1 MAGNVAASK
10 LLQTKVPCRNC
21 GKAFTFQEGSR
32 LVLTSGVVEVVVVC
46 PACHSIFRI
55 RATPDSLTLLGDVTQ
70 EYAQKITPRPA
81 NAAARPTSANEPM
94 GAAQSSFAAP
104 PGMVG
109 SSPRLEPFPVAAS
122 VLLHFVTLGLF
133 SFFHLNLLHGKLPKI
148 RPDDPSAGKA
158 IGFMFIPFFNF
169 YWVFF
174 SYNRLC
180 LRVDEQR
187 AQRGLPPS
195 NLRGLSI
202 AMCVTMIIPFFSFFV
217 CWPILAPIF
226 LGMMRSS
233 VNELAA
239 VEGSSWPA
247 TPPAA
252 GMGAIMPPQ
261 AGASDSETPCT
272 VAFDADGK
280 VLSIETAQGRW
291 AASRKGQRAYYTQ
304 KAGSLLRAAEVL
316 KKVNS
321 VPQLTYY
328 VVETPDGSLGR
339 DINGY
344 YTEAPLKTGNLSV
357 PSRRDQS
364 EAVEFLGLKG
374 FGNEVANLNCAAYL
388 KQSGQ
393 YSRLVLLMKC
403 GGCGYESPVETQ
415 AGAIARECYCCGVT
429 NKGQRGNINV
439 FVGSKKVEI

>member
-122 VLLHFVTLGLF
+122 VLLHFITLGLF
-133 SFFHLNLLHGKLPKI
+133 SFFHLNLLHGKLPKV

-180 LRVDEQR
+180 LRVDEQTSATR
-187 AQRGLPPS
+187 AAAQQSSRPFHCDVRNDDHPVRFLLRLLANPGSDLFGHDALQRQRAGGRRRLFMAGNAPCGWNGS
-195 NLRGLSI
+195 NH
-202 AMCVTMIIPFFSFFV
+202 A
-217 CWPILAPIF
+217 
-226 LGMMRSS
+226 
-233 VNELAA
+233 
-239 VEGSSWPA
+239 
-247 TPPAA
+247 
-252 GMGAIMPPQ
+252 
-261 AGASDSETPCT
+261 
-272 VAFDADGK
+272 
-280 VLSIETAQGRW
+280 
-291 AASRKGQRAYYTQ
+291 AASRRLRQRNA
-304 KAGSLLRAAEVL
+304 LH
-316 KKVNS
+316 
-321 VPQLTYY
+321 
-328 VVETPDGSLGR
+328 GR
-339 DINGY
+339 
-344 YTEAPLKTGNLSV
+344 V
-357 PSRRDQS
+357 
-364 EAVEFLGLKG
+364 
-374 FGNEVANLNCAAYL
+374 
-388 KQSGQ
+388 
-393 YSRLVLLMKC
+393 
-403 GGCGYESPVETQ
+403 
-415 AGAIARECYCCGVT
+415 
-429 NKGQRGNINV
+429 
-439 FVGSKKVEI
+439 